1 MSTGFHGGSASIA
14 APEYWWYRA
23 RADLLLT
30 ALGGYVG
37 QAARVLDVGSADGP
51 SVGWLHG
58 TGRHTALDI
67 DPRGLGPGGVCG
79 SALALPFADGC
90 FDVVAAFDV
99 LEHCEPEAVALAE
112 LARVLAPGGRL
123 LLSVPAYQWAWSD
136 FDEENGHHRRYTRGR
151 AVAAV
156 RGAGLKVERA
166 TYAFASVF
174 PFFAAERLVRRVRQ
188 RVWQRRSGAPADIV
202 SLPEVSPMIERVLI
216 GLADLD
222 QRLLGSRDLPFGS
235 SVLLAASKPPTGPVP
250 AVPAVVPAV
259 PAVLGVADAHPRRGP
274 ADDR

>member
-1 MSTGFHGGSASIA
+1 VSTVNHGGSASIA

-23 RADLLLT
+23 RADLLET
-30 ALGGYVG
+30 ALGGFVG
-37 QAARVLDVGSADGP
+37 DAARVLDVGSADGP

-79 SALALPFADGC
+79 SALRLPFASGC

-112 LARVLAPGGRL
+112 LSRVLAPGGRL
-123 LLSVPAYQWAWSD
+123 LLSVPAYRWAWSD
-136 FDEENGHHRRYTRGR
+136 FDEQNGHHRRYTRR
-151 AVAAV
+151 RVASAVTS
-156 RGAGLKVERA
+156 AGLRIERT

-174 PFFAAERLVRRVRQ
+174 PFFAAERLLRRARD
-188 RVWQRRSGAPADIV
+188 RVWRRRAGAPADIV
-202 SLPEVSPMIERVLI
+202 SLPEVPPLLERVLVA
-216 GLADLD
+216 LTELD
-222 QRLLGSRDLPFGS
+222 RSLLRSRDLPFGS
-235 SVLLAASKPPTGPVP
+235 SVLLAASKPEPGTGRG
-250 AVPAVVPAV
+250 ASTGTA
-259 PAVLGVADAHPRRGP
+259 LGPGAHQRPGG